1 MHIRYIIRRDL
12 PAIMAIETR
21 SYVNPWTEDE
31 FVTQLRQRNTIGM
44 CVEIA
49 NNGYDVVAGYVI
61 YELHKNRL
69 HILNMAVEPGI
80 RRWGVGRFM
89 ILKLSS
95 KLAVQGRNRVEALVR
110 ETNLPAQLFFKAMGF
125 RATNVIRNA
134 YDDSDEDAYSFVL
147 RAKEGVPA

>member
-1 MHIRYIIRRDL
+1 MHIRYIRRRDL

-49 NNGYDVVAGYVI
+49 NNGRDVLSGYII
-61 YELHKNRL
+61 YELHKNKL
-69 HILNMAVEPGI
+69 HILNMAVEPAV
-80 RRWGVGRFM
+80 RRWGVGRLM
-89 ILKLSS
+89 ILKLSNT
-95 KLAVQGRNRVEALVR
+95 LNVTGRNRIEALVR

-147 RAKEGVPA
+147 RAKQVVPA